1 MVRRVSFASFDGL
14 ALPSDPAAAN
24 TAVNG
29 AVGGAA
35 SAAASAA
42 ASTAASAAVSTAANA
57 AVSGA
62 VSTAAASK
70 SAAAPKKVPA
80 DTAAR
85 RVIAVDPRLLAGA
98 VGGGAVGGGAVGA
111 VGAAAS
117 AAASANAASANAAP
131 APSAPVFRLF
141 TDGAA
146 SGNGTR
152 SPQAGF
158 AVVFGD
164 QSQFSGNVPTA
175 TFSVCDGRILID
187 PATPQL
193 PTNNRA
199 EKLAVA
205 VAILAGIEFAPVGAV
220 LEIVTDSELV
230 VKTFLE
236 YLPARL
242 RRPKPEPLKNP
253 DLLSAIN
260 SAIAAAERRGHSVMF
275 RHTRAHQARPPPTAT
290 ADAIALWLGNDQ
302 ADRAAGAAKKP
313 ASAALASFGLGRL
326 AGWSPFAPAV

>member
-1 MVRRVSFASFDGL
+1 MTRRVSFAAFNNVST
-14 ALPSDPAAAN
+14 APAAA
-24 TAVNG
+24 
-29 AVGGAA
+29 
-35 SAAASAA
+35 AAASAPA
-42 ASTAASAAVSTAANA
+42 PAAAAPAAGASRKKAAPPAESRAERVSALDPVSFAAAAGGPSAAVAAAAAAGAAGGAPVPSVAARASTA
-57 AVSGA
+57 GE
-62 VSTAAASK
+62 
-70 SAAAPKKVPA
+70 PKA
-80 DTAAR
+80 ET
-85 RVIAVDPRLLAGA
+85 
-98 VGGGAVGGGAVGA
+98 
-111 VGAAAS
+111 
-117 AAASANAASANAAP
+117 
-131 APSAPVFRLF
+131 VFELF

-152 SPQAGF
+152 TPQAGF
-158 AVVFGD
+158 AVVFAD

-175 TFSVCDGRILID
+175 TFSVCDGRIVVD

-205 VAILAGIEFAPVGAV
+205 VAILAGIAFAPAGAV

-260 SAIAAAERRGHSVMF
+260 AAIAAAERRGHVVAF
-275 RHTRAHQARPPPTAT
+275 RHTRAHQARPPPTAP
-290 ADAIALWLGNDQ
+290 AGAVALWLGNDQ

-313 ASAALASFGLGRL
+313 ATAPLAAFGLGRL
-326 AGWSPFAPAV
+326 AGWTPFAP

>member
-1 MVRRVSFASFDGL
+1 M
-14 ALPSDPAAAN
+14 PAAAAAAVAAAVPAAVAAGASSSARAVTQS
-24 TAVNG
+24 TASRKKATAPAETRAVRVG
-29 AVGGAA
+29 ALDPALLAAAAGGAGA
-35 SAAASAA
+35 GTVSAAGSAGGIPA
-42 ASTAASAAVSTAANA
+42 A
-57 AVSGA
+57 
-62 VSTAAASK
+62 
-70 SAAAPKKVPA
+70 
-80 DTAAR
+80 
-85 RVIAVDPRLLAGA
+85 
-98 VGGGAVGGGAVGA
+98 GGAVVP
-111 VGAAAS
+111 VAAGDS
-117 AAASANAASANAAP
+117 AT
-131 APSAPVFRLF
+131 PSVFQLF

-152 SPQAGF
+152 TPQAGF
-158 AVVFGD
+158 AVVFAD

-175 TFSVCDGRILID
+175 TFSVCDGRIVVD

-205 VAILAGIEFAPVGAV
+205 AAILAGIEFAPAGAV

-260 SAIAAAERRGHSVMF
+260 AAIAAAERRGHAVAF
-275 RHTRAHQARPPPTAT
+275 RHTRAHQARPPPTAP
-290 ADAIALWLGNDQ
+290 AAAIALWLGNDQ

-313 ASAALASFGLGRL
+313 ATAPLAAFGLGRL
-326 AGWSPFAPAV
+326 AGWTPFAA